1 MNAPPNA
8 TAEPSGVAAPRRD
21 GLLCSLRARV
31 LLLIGGFGVAIA
43 VVLSLVMYTALRS
56 YYVDVVYEKAVR
68 FADAVLDEHPDLWE
82 TYEADPARF
91 GQRLREY
98 VLFAPQT
105 GLYLLDVDG
114 RVLASAGE
122 GRSFWSG
129 WRVDVGRLREALA
142 DGSGAPVEGDDPDF
156 QDRTCLVALRPV
168 SDRGVHKGWLYVV
181 ARAGNV
187 SESVPQ
193 HLRGHAIRT
202 AVKVGLITLAV
213 GVLLTLLIITVLTRP
228 LTSLTRVAERVRES
242 GFDSDVDESDFA
254 AYGSRSDEIGRLSAS
269 FREMIDRLKLEMHR
283 VTQADSRRREMVASV
298 SHDLRTPLTA
308 LMGQLETVRMKGA
321 SLPAAE
327 QMAMIDRALQNAQ
340 HLKRLTDAL
349 AELARLDNPEF
360 RVQPEPIAIGEL
372 ADDVVQRYAERA
384 AAGGVRL
391 VVDYPDRLPLTAVDA
406 ALVERALANLL
417 DNALRYTPAG
427 GTVRVAV
434 VREAGEI
441 RVQVSDTGPGVLP
454 EDQPRVFERFF
465 QADTCREQRGT
476 AGLGLAIVQRVAEL
490 HGGRAGLESRPGH
503 GATFFIALPAAA

>member
-1 MNAPPNA
+1 MNAAPAPA
-8 TAEPSGVAAPRRD
+8 APACAAPRRD

-43 VVLSLVMYTALRS
+43 VVLSLVMYTAVRS
-56 YYVDVVYEKAVR
+56 YYVDVVYEKSSR
-68 FADAVLDEHPDLWE
+68 FAEAVMAEHPDLWDS
-82 TYEADPARF
+82 YQADPARF

-105 GLYLLDVDG
+105 GLYLLDIEG

-122 GRSFWSG
+122 GRIFWSN
-129 WRVDVGRLREALA
+129 WRVDVDRIGRAIA
-142 DGSGAPVEGDDPDF
+142 DGSGAPIEGDDPDV
-156 QDRTCLVALRPV
+156 QGKTSLVAVRPV
-168 SDRGVHKGWLYVV
+168 LDMGVQKGWLYVV

-187 SESVPQ
+187 GEAVPE
-193 HLRGHAIRT
+193 HLRSYAIRT

-242 GFDSDVDESDFA
+242 GFDSELDESDFA
-254 AYGSRSDEIGRLSAS
+254 AYGGRSDEIGRLSAS

-283 VTQADSRRREMVASV
+283 VTQADAKRREMVASV

-308 LMGQLETVRMKGA
+308 LMGQLETVRLKGA
-321 SLPAAE
+321 TLPVAE
-327 QMAMIDRALQNAQ
+327 QHAMIERALQNAH

-384 AAGGVRL
+384 AAGDVKL
-391 VVDYPDRLPLTAVDA
+391 VVDYPDRLPLTPVDA

-417 DNALRYTPAG
+417 DNALRYTPPG

-441 RVQVSDTGPGVLP
+441 RVQVSDTGPGVRP

-465 QADTCREQRGT
+465 QADSCREQRGS

-490 HGGRAGLESRPGH
+490 HGGRAGLESRPGQ